1 MATPTY
7 FKNINNIKYAVSA
20 DKAGN
25 VQYMQIKDYFR
36 LNVIREDIFKE
47 DTVYVT
53 YEVKNGERPDQ
64 ISYEQYGDEQY
75 YWVILQING
84 IVDYYNDWPLSQ
96 QELESYTLKKYGTTD
111 KAEGVHHYETVE
123 TKDTAGNLVL
133 DAGLVVDA
141 DFIFRYPD
149 NPNNETQITLSSLPV
164 SVSNEE
170 YERRLN
176 DDKREIQILDP
187 KYIYDYVRE
196 YKKLMSEAKVSESV
210 IDISEV
216 L

>member
-7 FKNINNIKYAVSA
+7 FNNINNINYVVSA
-20 DKAGN
+20 DRAGN
-25 VQYMQIKDYFR
+25 VEYMPIKDFFR

-84 IVDYYNDWPLSQ
+84 IVDYYNEWPLSQ
-96 QELESYTLKKYGTTD
+96 QELEAYTLKKYGTTA
-111 KAEGVHHYETVE
+111 KAEDIHHYETVE

-133 DAGLVVDA
+133 PGGLTVDS

-149 NPNNETQITLSSLPV
+149 DPNNETQITLSSLPAAV
-164 SVSNEE
+164 TNEE

-196 YKKLMSEAKVSESV
+196 YKKLMAEARVSNSV
-210 IDISEV
+210 VDISEV